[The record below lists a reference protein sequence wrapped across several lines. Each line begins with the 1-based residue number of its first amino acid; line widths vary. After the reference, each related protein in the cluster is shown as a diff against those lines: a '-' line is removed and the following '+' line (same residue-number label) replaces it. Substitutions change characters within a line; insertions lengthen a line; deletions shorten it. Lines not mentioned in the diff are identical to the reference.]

1 MQILIDGRP
10 AVLKSDTSFDYV
22 AENRL
27 FGGADD
33 YTLAITLPLADCPQ
47 NLAIFG
53 HINRKD
59 VKAQKLR
66 YDCEIR
72 CADFLK
78 FGTVTITEIS
88 EKDIKVQ
95 FLAGRSEQNF
105 DKKFDE
111 IYINELTLGSPQY
124 KNSSSIQPMD
134 AIDPE
139 FTDNESV
146 ALPWVNND
154 SGILHNC
161 IDKVDGGGYAWNE
174 ECTYLSWQPYLVFII
189 KKICAAVEY
198 SCDISELEA
207 DNTYKYMLICN
218 CLPASWDLNDYAR
231 ALPHWSVAE
240 FFEKLELLLEG
251 EFDIDHRDKKI
262 AFRFSRP
269 AIQSIQ
275 PVCIDKVVDAF
286 TAQIKDEQKSCEYL
300 YSKNIAFK
308 ECDFNMWKF
317 YDNPDVLNR
326 YMEFNHVV
334 RYNTLSELMSSNAGL
349 RLSGGGNRR
358 GSNYGKVL
366 YAKDVDTYFIIR
378 AVDRRE
384 IPNQTSIGY
393 QYRHV
398 LQPVNLYGPRI
409 VDTDEDADKTEIDF
423 APANIDF
430 TDNTY
435 RDTLFLQP
443 SGYNESESDGVQLNG
458 SDDSDS
464 LPNTRDE
471 HDFELAK
478 PTSQR
483 SFEADKEDGSS
494 EYYNTIYIGWWSGQW
509 YAGRPHPYVAPIVI
523 DDAWANYWVLPFNF
537 RINDPKSTRYSAPYE
552 IDPSTKVTFKFLSDS
567 IPNPRAL
574 FFIQGRRYVCEKIT
588 ATFNDDGMSQLL
600 KGEFY
605 PVTD

>member
-53 HINRKD
+53 YLNRKD

-72 CADFLK
+72 CADFIK

-134 AIDPE
+134 AINPE
-139 FTDNESV
+139 YTNRESV

-161 IDKVDGGGYAWNE
+161 IEKTDGGGYAWNE

-198 SCDISELEA
+198 SCDISELEE

-231 ALPHWSVAE
+231 ALPHWSMAE

-262 AFRFSRP
+262 SFRFSRP
-269 AIQSIQ
+269 VIQSLQ

-300 YSKNIAFK
+300 YSKNVAFK
-308 ECDFNMWKF
+308 ECDFKMWKF

-326 YMEFNHVV
+326 YMEFDHVV

-358 GSNYGKVL
+358 GSNYGNVL

-378 AVDRRE
+378 AVDRKK
-384 IPNQTSIGY
+384 NQNSNSEGY
-393 QYRHV
+393 IYRHV
-398 LQPVNLYGPRI
+398 LQPVNLYGPSI
-409 VDTDEDADKTEIDF
+409 VDSDEDADKTEIDF

-430 TDNTY
+430 TDDTY
-435 RDTLFLQP
+435 RDALFMQP
-443 SGYNESESDGVQLNG
+443 SGYNESENDGVRLNETE
-458 SDDSDS
+458 DSDS
-464 LPNTRDE
+464 LPNTRDQ
-471 HDFELAK
+471 HDFYK

-483 SFEADKEDGSS
+483 SFEADKEDDSS

-509 YAGRPHPYVAPIVI
+509 YAGRPHPYVSPIVI
-523 DDAWANYWVLPFNF
+523 DDVWANYWILPFNF
-537 RINDPKSTRYSAPYE
+537 RINDPKSTRYKAPHAV
-552 IDPSTKVTFKFLSDS
+552 DPSTKVTFKFLAAS

-588 ATFNDDGMSQLL
+588 ATFTESGMSQLL

-605 PVTD
+605 PVAD

>member
-53 HINRKD
+53 HLNRKD

-72 CADFLK
+72 CADFVK

-88 EKDIKVQ
+88 ETDIKVQ

-134 AIDPE
+134 AINPE
-139 FTDNESV
+139 YTNRESV

-161 IDKVDGGGYAWNE
+161 IEKTDGGGYAWNE

-189 KKICAAVEY
+189 KKICAAVDY

-251 EFDIDHRDKKI
+251 EFDIDHRDKMIVFK
-262 AFRFSRP
+262 FSRP
-269 AIQSIQ
+269 VIQSL
-275 PVCIDKVVDAF
+275 PAVRIDKVVDAF

-300 YSKNIAFK
+300 YAKNIAFK

-317 YDNPDVLNR
+317 YDNPEVLKT
-326 YMEFNHVV
+326 YIEFGNVV
-334 RYNTLSELMSSNAGL
+334 KYNTLSTLMSSNQGL
-349 RLSGGGNRR
+349 RLSVGGNKR
-358 GSNYGKVL
+358 GTNYWKVL
-366 YAKDVDTYFIIR
+366 YARDVDTYFIFR
-378 AVDRRE
+378 AVDRRKN
-384 IPNQTSIGY
+384 PNPNADGY

-398 LQPVNLYGPRI
+398 LQPVNLYGPYI
-409 VDTDEDADKTEIDF
+409 VDDDEDTDKTEIDF

-430 TDNTY
+430 TDDKY

-443 SGYNESESDGVQLNG
+443 SGYDESSFDGVQLNP
-458 SDDSDS
+458 SEDTDS
-464 LPNTRDE
+464 NFNQRDE
-471 HDFELAK
+471 QDFERAK
-478 PTSQR
+478 PPCQR
-483 SFEADKEDGSS
+483 SFEAGEKEDRA
-494 EYYNTIYIGWWSGQW
+494 EYYNTIYIGWWNGQW
-509 YAGRPHPYVAPIVI
+509 YAGRPHPYVDPIVI

-537 RINDPKSTRYSAPYE
+537 RINDPKSSRYKAPHD
-552 IDPSTKVTFKFLSDS
+552 IDTSTKVTFKFLADS

-588 ATFNDDGMSQLL
+588 ATFTDNGMSQLL

-605 PVTD
+605 PVKG